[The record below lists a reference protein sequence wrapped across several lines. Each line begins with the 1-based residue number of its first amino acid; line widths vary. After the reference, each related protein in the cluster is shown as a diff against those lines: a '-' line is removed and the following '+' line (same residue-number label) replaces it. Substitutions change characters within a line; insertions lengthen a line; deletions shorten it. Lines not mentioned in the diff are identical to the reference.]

1 MDVHLSALYSMGG
14 NVKDYLQFVDRKDP
28 SVGMQK
34 WKLPNN
40 VMMGIH
46 RVMMDALQFV

>member
-1 MDVHLSALYSMGG
+1 MDVHLSVLYSMGG

-34 WKLPNN
+34 
-40 VMMGIH
+40 
-46 RVMMDALQFV
+46 